1 VLKNYAGAKEK
12 FVEYAVVD
20 EVDICMLNKH
30 RTGQC
35 ERRHSLNILLRNK
48 KLKPKENIETYR
60 YKACQ
65 YIHDFHFSCFL

>member
-1 VLKNYAGAKEK
+1 MLKNYAVAKEK

-35 ERRHSLNILLRNK
+35 ESRHSLNILLRNK
-48 KLKPKENIETYR
+48 NKKLKPKEI
-60 YKACQ
+60 
-65 YIHDFHFSCFL
+65 